1 MQKQMQKKRYDEW
14 RSLNIEMERM
24 SKEKNK
30 ICVSERKEDLGK
42 EVFNEEEIIRPI
54 SEDPWKH
61 LFSQENL
68 EY

>member
-1 MQKQMQKKRYDEW
+1 MLMQKQRHKEW

-24 SKEKNK
+24 SKEKNRM
-30 ICVSERKEDLGK
+30 CGSERKEDLGK
-42 EVFNEEEIIRPI
+42 EEFNEEEIIRPI

-68 EY
+68 EN